1 VRDRFV
7 AKKGAGKK
15 TAKKRVSGKKS
26 AAPKSSRKPGTASDS
41 MCELTT
47 NPAKRAEANKLAA
60 SVKDAL
66 PAGLSQPALRALAR
80 AGYTSLAQ
88 LAKVDDAE
96 LLKLHG
102 FGPKG
107 IKTIRAALGRKS

>member
-1 VRDRFV
+1 M
-7 AKKGAGKK
+7 AKKKVVKK
-15 TAKKRVSGKKS
+15 TAKKKAIAKK
-26 AAPKSSRKPGTASDS
+26 ATRPANKPQPSSKPAKASEP
-41 MCELTT
+41 MCELTA
-47 NPAKRAEANKLAA
+47 NPAKRVEANKLAA

-107 IKTIRAALGRKS
+107 IKTIRAALARKG

>member
-1 VRDRFV
+1 M
-7 AKKGAGKK
+7 AKK
-15 TAKKRVSGKKS
+15 TAKKKPARPSGKSTKS
-26 AAPKSSRKPGTASDS
+26 KPGKASEPI
-41 MCELTT
+41 CELTAD
-47 NPAKRAEANKLAA
+47 PAKRAGANKLAA
-60 SVKDAL
+60 SVKESL

-80 AGYTSLAQ
+80 AGYTSLRQ

-107 IKTIRAALGRKS
+107 IKTIRAALGRKG

>member
-1 VRDRFV
+1 M
-7 AKKGAGKK
+7 AKK
-15 TAKKRVSGKKS
+15 TASKATAKKKVVKKKPAS
-26 AAPKSSRKPGTASDS
+26 KSSKPHKSTSGNVSEP
-41 MCELTT
+41 MCELTAD
-47 NPAKRAEANKLAA
+47 PAKRAQANKMTA

-66 PAGLSQPALRALAR
+66 PPGLSQPALRALAR

-96 LLKLHG
+96 LLKMHG

-107 IKTIRAALGRKS
+107 IKTIRAALGRKN